1 LEVISRPYDG
11 ENTNIDV
18 QILKKNE
25 YSDETA
31 KQRLLT
37 MNLEG
42 VPRFFF
48 CTFSSNFSGL
58 TFLQKN
64 SSLHA
69 PADRELWVASMI
81 DFNKKEMLR
90 AVGALIG
97 HLGQDGGAN
106 KIQLSE
112 VSAAGL
118 VRMDADAFQSL
129 QIFGTEYHPSAA
141 GVGVAKEGFSLF
153 ARMNRARSV
162 GGRRLLRQWFA
173 RPTNSIKVL
182 NDRLDHVERLRDPR
196 HSGVVKQAQTVLAS
210 VKDARR
216 ICSNISKLT
225 ATCSDWISLRQT
237 LAAALEVRDLTRPM
251 NAESGLRILSELQ
264 RHSGIQSLGKLLQLM
279 DAVIDFDQS
288 RQTKRLT
295 VRAGVDC
302 TLDDLKRTYDGL
314 GDLLTRVASEQINA
328 LPETVQ
334 IESLSTVY
342 FPMIGYAVVVP
353 RKPGM
358 SVGAQIQNAAL
369 GNLQYQF
376 DTEAYIYYKSD
387 ITRDL
392 DTQLGDVHSLIVDRE
407 NQCIR
412 ELETHILDRSET
424 MTQVH
429 DILAELDCLLSL
441 AISSTELRMERP
453 LLTEDPGVLMV
464 RDGRHPLQELTVST
478 FVPNDTDLTQ
488 ACHAQLITGPNASGK
503 SVYIKQTAL
512 IAYLAHIGSFVPAT
526 SAVVSMLD
534 GIYARIQTRE
544 SAAVGKSSFLLD
556 LTQVSTM
563 IRHATPKSLCLLDEF
578 GKGTDPA
585 DGAGLLG
592 ACLEQLIRKNSFVL
606 ATTHFS
612 ELLGSDILRVNQR
625 LARKCMSFVLRV
637 PDQQHH
643 QGVVLI
649 YKLRDELDAISSS
662 YGTYCARTAG
672 VPDAIIARAEQVQKH
687 IAQGS
692 AIGRLESVE
701 QQHKEAQHRKIFDLL
716 MAWDEQDPQD
726 LLKQIFS

>member
-1 LEVISRPYDG
+1 
-11 ENTNIDV
+11 
-18 QILKKNE
+18 
-25 YSDETA
+25 
-31 KQRLLT
+31 
-37 MNLEG
+37 
-42 VPRFFF
+42 
-48 CTFSSNFSGL
+48 
-58 TFLQKN
+58 
-64 SSLHA
+64 
-69 PADRELWVASMI
+69 MI

-90 AVGALIG
+90 AVGALLG
-97 HLGQDGGAN
+97 HLGQDSAT
-106 KIQLSE
+106 KVKVVE

-141 GVGVAKEGFSLF
+141 GVGGAKEGFSLF

-162 GGRRLLRQWFA
+162 GGRRLLRQWFS
-173 RPTNSIKVL
+173 RPCNTIRVL
-182 NDRLDHVERLRDPR
+182 TDRLDHVEKLRDPR
-196 HSGVVKQAQTVLAS
+196 HAGVVKQAQTVLAS

-225 ATCSDWISLRQT
+225 ASCSDWISLRQT
-237 LAAALEVRDLTRPM
+237 LAAALEVRDLMRPM
-251 NAESGLRILSELQ
+251 TSESGLRVLSELHQ
-264 RHSGIQSLGKLLQLM
+264 HPGIQSLGKLLQLM
-279 DAVIDFDQS
+279 DAVLDFDLS
-288 RQTKRLT
+288 RQCKRLT

-334 IESLSTVY
+334 IDSLSTVY

-412 ELETHILDRSET
+412 ELETHVLDRSET
-424 MTQVH
+424 LTQVH
-429 DILAELDCLLSL
+429 DLLAELDCLLSL
-441 AISSTELRMERP
+441 AVSSTELHMERP
-453 LLTEDPGVLMV
+453 QLTEDPGVLII

-478 FVPNDTDLTQ
+478 FVPNDTDLTSS
-488 ACHAQLITGPNASGK
+488 CHAQLITGPNASGK
-503 SVYIKQTAL
+503 SVYIKQTAM
-512 IAYLAHIGSFVPAT
+512 IAYLAHIGSFVPAG
-526 SAVVSMLD
+526 SAIVSMLD
-534 GIYARIQTRE
+534 GIYTRIQTRE

-556 LTQVSTM
+556 LTQVATM
-563 IRHATPKSLCLLDEF
+563 IRHATPRSLCLLDEF
-578 GKGTDPA
+578 GKGTNPT

-592 ACLEQLIRKNSFVL
+592 ACIEQLIQTDAFVL

-612 ELLGSDILRVNQR
+612 ELLGPGILQPPRER
-625 LARKCMSFVLRV
+625 LARKCMSFVSRAD
-637 PDQQHH
+637 PETNGSA
-643 QGVVLI
+643 GVVLI
-649 YKLRDELDAISSS
+649 YKLRDNLEAISSS
-662 YGTYCARTAG
+662 YGTYCAHTAG
-672 VPDAIIARAEQVQKH
+672 IPASIIARAEQVQKH
-687 IAQGS
+687 VVQGS
-692 AIGRLESVE
+692 AIGRIESVE
-701 QQHKEAQHRKIFDLL
+701 QQNKEAAQREIFDKL
-716 MAWDEQDPQD
+716 MAWDDENGDPNE
-726 LLKQIFS
+726 LLKDCKE